1 MSKFCKVCGNAIP
14 EGRVKLGYT
23 DTCVE
28 HSKAFKYVGFVAG
41 SGKVDYEVNVVR
53 NEESAKHMQ
62 RLLETRGAF

>member
-1 MSKFCKVCGNAIP
+1 MKYCKVCDKVIP

-41 SGKVDYEVNVVR
+41 SGKVDYVVNVVR
-53 NEESAKHMQ
+53 DQETAEHMQ
-62 RLLETRGAF
+62 RLLETRGAS